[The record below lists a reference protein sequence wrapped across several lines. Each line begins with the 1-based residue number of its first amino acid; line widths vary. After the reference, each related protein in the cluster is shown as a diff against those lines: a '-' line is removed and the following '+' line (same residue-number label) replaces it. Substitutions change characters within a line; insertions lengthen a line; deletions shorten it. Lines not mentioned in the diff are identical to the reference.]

1 MNIFQKAIEA
11 FDEANSMDPNK
22 EVVDGS
28 GQSKELLYAQRMTKT
43 LNKYYPDAS
52 EELQLAARCQHIE
65 RWVIPRSDYPSG
77 RKGYLKWRNDLKEYH
92 ARRAGEI
99 LEETGY
105 DDETIKRI
113 QKLVMKKGIKTDHE
127 VQILED
133 VICLVFLRWYFE
145 DFAQKHEDEKL
156 VRILKKTLRKMS
168 ADGRDRALNS
178 ELPVRAKKLVKKAL
192 VD

>member
-1 MNIFQKAIEA
+1 MNKFQKAIEA
-11 FDEANSMDPNK
+11 FDEANSKDPNK
-22 EVVDGS
+22 EVVNGTGDP
-28 GQSKELLYAQRMTKT
+28 KELLYAQRMTET

-77 RKGYLKWRNDLKEYH
+77 RKVYLKWRNDLKDYH

-113 QKLVMKKGIKTDHE
+113 QKLIMKKGIKTDHE

-156 VRILKKTLRKMS
+156 IRILKKTLRKMS
-168 ADGRDRALNS
+168 ADGRDRALKLSLS
-178 ELPVRAKKLVKKAL
+178 EHAEMLIKKAL
-192 VD
+192 Y